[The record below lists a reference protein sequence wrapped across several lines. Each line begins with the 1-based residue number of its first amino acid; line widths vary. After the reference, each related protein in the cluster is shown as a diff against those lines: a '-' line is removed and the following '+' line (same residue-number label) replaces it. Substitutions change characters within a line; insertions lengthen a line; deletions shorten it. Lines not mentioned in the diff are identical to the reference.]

1 MTATL
6 GFFTQ
11 HELDPLVGYRRRRE
25 RMEGKALPVGA
36 RVKAFSQ
43 QPIIFPEFAVL
54 GLVLD
59 QTTVGAVVRASADQL
74 YRSGHFRAL
83 SSVVKRAVHG
93 RTGWT
98 LDDIASALLDNAAD
112 DLLAWRAQIAA
123 VQVELAERDIKMR
136 FDVGRIEEV
145 TAAGYVLSLA
155 GSDEVVRCA
164 LNATRARLPVGIWVT
179 RDIIESGAHRGEV
192 LVPTVELDILRRM
205 GEKQDISDNDEH
217 DWDEMFSKLDFQ
229 PVSVPHLRE
238 MAAVDESGGD
248 LMRPKRRIRVNAS
261 RDLYAN
267 ANSMAR
273 DSRPHAAR

>member
-179 RDIIESGAHRGEV
+179 RDLIESGAHRGEV

-217 DWDEMFSKLDFQ
+217 DLDEMFSKLDFQ
-229 PVSVPHLRE
+229 PVSVPRLRE
-238 MAAVDESGGD
+238 TAAVDESGGD